1 MTIVELTPE
10 ILRQHATVLTRRDAH
25 LAAVVERFGH
35 SPHWTREPGF
45 HTLLHIILE
54 QQVSL
59 ASAKAAYERLWAYT
73 GELTPER
80 FLQLDEVVLKKIGFS
95 RQKTRYGRILAQ
107 ALLGGTLNLS
117 ALGQKDDDMVR
128 AELTKLTGIGPWT
141 ANVYLLMV
149 LRRPDIWPLG
159 DRALAV
165 AVAEVKQLAA
175 VPNTAELAVIGEQYR
190 PYRSAATH
198 LFWHH
203 YLSR

>member
-1 MTIVELTPE
+1 MTITELTPE
-10 ILRQHATVLTRRDAH
+10 ILKQHAALLTKGDAH
-25 LAAVVERFGH
+25 LAAVVERFGY

-59 ASAKAAYERLWAYT
+59 ASAKAAYDRLWAYV
-73 GELTPER
+73 GDLTPET
-80 FLQLDEVVLKKIGFS
+80 FLHLDDTTLKEIGFS

-107 ALLGGTLNLS
+107 ALLDGTLDLP
-117 ALGQKDDDMVR
+117 ALVHQNDDAVR

-165 AVAEVKQLAA
+165 AVAEVKQLTA
-175 VPNTAELAVIGEQYR
+175 VPTTEELAAIGEQYR

>member
-1 MTIVELTPE
+1 MTITQLTPE
-10 ILRQHATVLTRRDAH
+10 LLKQHAHILIQNDAH

-59 ASAKAAYERLWAYT
+59 ASAKAAYDRLWAHV
-73 GELTPER
+73 GQLTPQT
-80 FLQLDEVVLKKIGFS
+80 FLPLDDATLKTIGFS
-95 RQKTRYGRILAQ
+95 RQKTRYGRILAHAILNGDLDLE
-107 ALLGGTLNLS
+107 ALTT
-117 ALGQKDDDMVR
+117 QDDETVQR
-128 AELTKLTGIGPWT
+128 ELTKLTGIGPWT
-141 ANVYLLMV
+141 AKVYLLMV
-149 LRRPDIWPLG
+149 LRRPDIWPVG

-165 AVAEVKQLAA
+165 AVAEVKQLGS
-175 VPNTAELAVIGEQYR
+175 VPKADELAAIGEQYR